1 MMKRIVIVPDGVGD
15 WPLQELGNKTPLD
28 VAKKP
33 NLDELSRNSILG
45 TLKTCPD
52 GMYPGSDVC
61 GLSLMGY
68 DPKIVY
74 TGRAPLEAANLGI
87 ILNPGELAFRCNLV
101 HEKDGILTDYSADHI
116 STEEADL
123 LVQDLQKKLGN
134 ELLSFHT
141 GKMYRHI
148 MRYKKSSD
156 FDVTTDQ
163 PHDFQGNPYEPHWP
177 KGKGADRLIELTK
190 KSKQIL
196 EQHPVNQKRIKQ
208 GKKPANMIW
217 LWGGGPAP
225 KLESFRD
232 KYGISGGVISAVDL
246 LNGLGRYLGWEI
258 ISVPGATGYFDTD
271 YRAKGEYA
279 IKALDRLDLVFVHV
293 EATDEAGHTGNAKEK
308 IRAIENIDRHIVGP
322 IINYLRKQK
331 AWRLYVAPDHYTPTI
346 KKTHVAEPVP
356 FIFAGSDI
364 NALHSGRP
372 YTEADS
378 KETGIYLDRGYELM
392 LRLVKGWEHYEGS
405 VSS

>member
-1 MMKRIVIVPDGVGD
+1 MKRIVIVPDGVGD
-15 WPLQELGNKTPLD
+15 WPLKELGNKTPLD

-74 TGRAPLEAANLGI
+74 TGRAPLEAANIGI
-87 ILNPGELAFRCNLV
+87 MLKPNELAFRCNLV
-101 HEKDGILTDYSADHI
+101 HAENGILTDYSADHI
-116 STEEADL
+116 STEEADVL
-123 LVQDLQKKLGN
+123 MRELQNKLGN
-134 ELLSFHT
+134 ELISFHT

-148 MRYKKSSD
+148 MCYKHSKD
-156 FDVTTDQ
+156 LDVVTDQ
-163 PHDFQGNPYEPHWP
+163 PHDFQGNPYHLHWP
-177 KGKGADRLIELTK
+177 KGKGADFIIDLTE
-190 KSKQIL
+190 KSRKIL
-196 EQHPVNQKRIKQ
+196 ENHPVNQKRIKQ

-217 LWGGGPAP
+217 IWGGGPAP
-225 KLESFRD
+225 KLESFYD
-232 KYGISGGVISAVDL
+232 KYGVSGGVISAVDL

-271 YRAKGEYA
+271 YNAKGQYA
-279 IKALDRLDLVFVHV
+279 IKALERLDLVFVHV

-322 IINYLRKQK
+322 IVQHLREQK
-331 AWRLYVAPDHYTPTI
+331 SWRLYVAPDHYTPTV

-364 NALHSGRP
+364 PVLHSERP
-372 YTEADS
+372 YTESDS
-378 KETGIYLDRGYELM
+378 KATGMNLDRGYELM
-392 LRLVKGWEHYEGS
+392 LRLVKGWEHY
-405 VSS
+405 V

>member
-1 MMKRIVIVPDGVGD
+1 MKRIVIVPDGVGD
-15 WPLQELGNKTPLD
+15 WPLKELGNKTPLD
-28 VAKKP
+28 VANKP

-87 ILNPGELAFRCNLV
+87 MLQSGELAFRCNLV
-101 HEKDGILTDYSADHI
+101 HEENGILTDYSGGHV
-116 STEEADL
+116 STEEADVL
-123 LVQDLQKKLGN
+123 IKELQKKLGN
-134 ELLSFHT
+134 KLISFHT

-148 MRYKKSSD
+148 MCYQRSQD
-156 FDVTTDQ
+156 LNVVTDA
-163 PHDFQGNPYEPHWP
+163 PHDFQGNPYESHWP
-177 KGKGADRLIELTK
+177 KGKGADLLIELTQQSRK
-190 KSKQIL
+190 IL
-196 EQHPVNQKRIKQ
+196 ANHPVNQKRVKA

-217 LWGGGPAP
+217 LWGGGAAP
-225 KLESFRD
+225 KLESFYD
-232 KYGISGGVISAVDL
+232 IYGIRGGVISAVDL

-271 YRAKGEYA
+271 YCAKGEYA

-308 IRAIENIDRHIVGP
+308 IRAIENIDQHIVGP
-322 IINYLRKQK
+322 IVQNLKKRK
-331 AWRLYVAPDHYTPTI
+331 AWRLYVSPDHYTPTI

-356 FIFAGSDI
+356 FIFAASDDS
-364 NALHSGRP
+364 LLLRSDRP

-378 KETGIYLDRGYELM
+378 KATGVALDRGYELM
-392 LRLVKGWEHYEGS
+392 LRLVKGWEHY
-405 VSS
+405 V

>member
-1 MMKRIVIVPDGVGD
+1 MKRIVIVPDGVGD
-15 WPLQELGNKTPLD
+15 WPLKELGNKTPLD

-33 NLDELSRNSILG
+33 NLDELSRSSILG

-68 DPKIVY
+68 DSKIVY
-74 TGRAPLEAANLGI
+74 TGRAPLEAANIGI
-87 ILNPGELAFRCNLV
+87 LLKPGELAFRCNLV
-101 HEKDGILTDYSADHI
+101 HEEKGILTDYSADHI
-116 STEEADL
+116 STEEADIL
-123 LVQDLQKKLGN
+123 IQALQKKLGN
-134 ELLSFHT
+134 DLLSFHT

-148 MRYKKSSD
+148 MCYKRSQD
-156 FDVTTDQ
+156 LNVTTDQ

-177 KGKGADRLIELTK
+177 KGKGADLLIELTQ
-190 KSKQIL
+190 KSKKIL
-196 EQHPVNQKRIKQ
+196 ELHPVNQKRIKQ

-225 KLESFRD
+225 KLESFYD

-271 YRAKGEYA
+271 YAAKGRYA
-279 IKALDRLDLVFVHV
+279 IQALERLDLVFVHV

-308 IRAIENIDRHIVGP
+308 IRAIENIDHHIVGP
-322 IINYLRKQK
+322 LVSHLKKLN
-331 AWRLYVAPDHYTPTI
+331 AWRLYVAPDHYTPTV

-356 FIFAGSDI
+356 FIFAGSDL
-364 NALHSGRP
+364 NALHSDRP
-372 YTEADS
+372 YTESDS
-378 KETGIYLDRGYELM
+378 KATGIALDRGYELM
-392 LRLVKGWEHYEGS
+392 LRLVKGWKHYAS
-405 VSS
+405 